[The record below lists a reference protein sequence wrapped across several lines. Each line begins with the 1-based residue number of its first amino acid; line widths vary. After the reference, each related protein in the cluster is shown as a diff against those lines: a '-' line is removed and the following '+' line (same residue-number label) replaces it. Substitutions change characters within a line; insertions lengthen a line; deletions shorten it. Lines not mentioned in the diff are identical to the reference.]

1 MGHPEGLSSMRRIYV
16 TRLAPITALGLAAA
30 ATLCAGPAA
39 AQPAP
44 APGIPAVLPAP
55 PPPPPPTVAGAA
67 TAIPG
72 VTPEYTGK
80 PDFKA
85 PRKPNGWD
93 THVALGGT
101 LSFANNNSV
110 AGQMD
115 GTSFSLG
122 IKLDAGAD
130 FNHVDHEWRNTLAL
144 GAAITRTPVIPEFVK
159 TNDSLTF
166 ESIYLYH
173 VVDWFGPFARFSMN
187 TSMFPGRD
195 IRTGHA
201 SYSVLNP
208 DGTTRALTVPGTDCT
223 PNPDG
228 SIPQTCRTSLSLS
241 DGFRPLTFKQSVGLF
256 VQPLQTEP
264 ITVELRAGVG
274 GQEVIAKNQ
283 LAMADDPT
291 TAGVIE
297 LKQLSNAVQAG
308 PEVAIS
314 VWGSVVDKRV
324 IYKANAAAMTP
335 VAHPALLPGDD
346 RNSLSLTNIQLDAA
360 LSFKLVEWASIDYQ
374 FKAIRQPQI
383 LDAFQIQNALL
394 FTFGLSYGSK
404 PAEPMPPAPPPPP
417 PPAPLPAAK

>member
-1 MGHPEGLSSMRRIYV
+1 
-16 TRLAPITALGLAAA
+16 
-30 ATLCAGPAA
+30 
-39 AQPAP
+39 
-44 APGIPAVLPAP
+44 
-55 PPPPPPTVAGAA
+55 VAGAA

-85 PRKPNGWD
+85 PRKPAGWD
-93 THVALGGT
+93 TRVALGGT
-101 LSFANNNSV
+101 LSFANNSNV

-173 VVDWFGPFARFSMN
+173 VVDWFGPFARFSLN
-187 TSMFPGRD
+187 TAMFPSRD

-201 SYSVLNP
+201 AYSVINP

-223 PNPDG
+223 PAADG
-228 SIPQTCRTSLSLS
+228 SVPSTCRTSLSLS

-256 VQPLQTEP
+256 VQPLQTDP
-264 ITVELRAGVG
+264 LTVELRGGVG
-274 GQEVIAKNQ
+274 AQEVIAKNQ
-283 LAMADDPT
+283 LAMADDVT
-291 TAGVIE
+291 TAVIE
-297 LKQLSNAVQAG
+297 LKQLANANQAG
-308 PEVAIS
+308 AELALS
-314 VWGSVVDKRV
+314 LWGTLVEKRV
-324 IYKANAAAMTP
+324 VYKANAAAMTP
-335 VAHPALLPGDD
+335 FAHTALIPGDD
-346 RNSLSLTNIQLDAA
+346 RNAFQLTNVQLDAA

-394 FTFGLSYGSK
+394 FTFGLGYSSK
-404 PAEPMPPAPPPPP
+404 PVEVMPPAPPPPP
-417 PPAPLPAAK
+417 PPPPPAPPPAAK